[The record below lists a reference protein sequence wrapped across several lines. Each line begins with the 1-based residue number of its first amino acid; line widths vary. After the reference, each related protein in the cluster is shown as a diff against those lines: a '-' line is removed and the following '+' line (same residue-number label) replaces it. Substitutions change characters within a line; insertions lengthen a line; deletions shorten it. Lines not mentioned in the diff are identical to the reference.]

1 MNRAYCEFEFD
12 LPGALLVRLV
22 EVLDGL
28 DRAPLTQMGL
38 ENIPDAQGVY
48 QLFLDGKLV
57 YIGKTDAEAG
67 LRKRLERHSR
77 KILHRVDLFP
87 ERIEYKAVR
96 IYVFTA
102 MDLEKQLIK
111 HYVGESGAAWNSS
124 GFGANDP
131 GRRRDHTRIKDSNFD
146 AQFPIDLDREL
157 DVNFADCET
166 AAQALLRLK
175 FAVPYTVRFENKG
188 RSRQPHDDFANSLV
202 DLRRVR
208 STAREVLTGVVSSLP
223 PGWQATA
230 LRSHIVLYK
239 ERDDSYPDAVVLG
252 RS

>member
-38 ENIPDAQGVY
+38 EGVPDAQGVY

-67 LRKRLERHSR
+67 LRKRLERHTR
-77 KILHRVDLFP
+77 KILHRINLSP
-87 ERIEYKAVR
+87 ERVEYKAVR

-102 MDLEKQLIK
+102 IDLETQLIK
-111 HYVGESGAAWNSS
+111 HYAGEGGTAWNNS

-131 GRRRDHTRIKDSNFD
+131 GRRRDRTRIKDSNFD
-146 AQFPIDLDREL
+146 AQFPIDLDRAL
-157 DVNFADCET
+157 DISFADCET

-175 FAVPYTVRFENKG
+175 LAVPYTVRFENSG
-188 RSRQPHDDFANSLV
+188 RSRQPHSDFVSSRVSLASI
-202 DLRRVR
+202 RP
-208 STAREVLTGVVSSLP
+208 TAREVLTSVVSSLP
-223 PGWQATA
+223 AGWQVTA
-230 LRSHIVLYK
+230 LRSHIVLYR
-239 ERDDSYPDAVVLG
+239 ERDDSYPDAMVLG